1 MVEYTKILI
10 GTNMQHNFHVKEIEK
25 LAKLYSQTPKFTED
39 TYRENQVKRGLRDE
53 KGAGV
58 ITGLTDISD
67 VIAKKMVD
75 GVLTPCAGELY
86 YRGIDVR
93 QMIDEYDEGNRR
105 GFEEVIYLL
114 LFNKLPNDAE
124 LTDFMK
130 LLAHLRCLPKNFVR
144 DVIMKSPNKD
154 IMNMLARSILNL
166 YSYDRKALDNSLE
179 NVLEQCLL
187 LIAVLPMFAVY
198 SYTAHMH
205 YNENKSFYIHRPK
218 PELSTA
224 ENVLYML
231 RQDSKYTALEA
242 KVLDIAFML
251 HAEHGGGNN
260 STFTTHVVTS
270 AGTDTYSTI
279 TAALCSLKGPKH
291 GGANIKVMDMFVD
304 IKKHVK
310 DWNDTTELESYLSK
324 ILEGQAFDNA
334 GLIYGMGHAVYS
346 ISDPRAQV
354 FKQFVEMLAKEK
366 GRMKEFKLYSDVEEI
381 SQRLICQKRKIMK
394 GVSANV
400 DFYSGFVYNMLG
412 LPLELYTPMFA
423 VARIAGWSAHRLE
436 ELLNAGKIIRPAY
449 VSTNG
454 RRPYVKIQDR
464 K

>member
-1 MVEYTKILI
+1 MVH
-10 GTNMQHNFHVKEIEK
+10 HNFHLEELER
-25 LAKLYSQTPKFTED
+25 LASLYKQNPKFSEE
-39 TYRENQVKRGLRDE
+39 TYKQNQVKRGLRDAN
-53 KGAGV
+53 GAGV
-58 ITGLTDISD
+58 VTGLTDISD

-93 QMIDEYDEGNRR
+93 DMINSYDDTNCR
-105 GFEEVIYLL
+105 GFEEATYLL
-114 LFNKLPNDAE
+114 LFNHLPNKAE
-124 LTDFMK
+124 LDDFMK
-130 LLAHLRCLPKNFVR
+130 LLAYYRKIPKNFVR

-154 IMNMLARSILNL
+154 IMNSLSRCILAL
-166 YSYDRKALDNSLE
+166 YSYDNKALDNSLD
-179 NVLEQCLL
+179 NVLRQCLL

-198 SYTAHMH
+198 SYSAHMH
-205 YNENKSFYIHRPK
+205 YNENKSFFIHRPK

-231 RQDSKYTALEA
+231 REDSKFTPLEA

-291 GGANIKVMDMFVD
+291 GGANIKVMDMFAD
-304 IKKHVK
+304 IKKHVS
-310 DWNDTTELESYLSK
+310 DWNNEEKLRDYLSK
-324 ILEGQAFDNA
+324 ILDGQAFDNA

-354 FKQFVEMLAKEK
+354 FKGFVEKLAKAK
-366 GRMKEFKLYSDVEEI
+366 GRMKEFNLYSKVEEI
-381 SQRLICQKRKIMK
+381 SQRLICEKRRIMK

-400 DFYSGFVYNMLG
+400 DFYSGFVYEMLG
-412 LPLELYTPMFA
+412 LPTELYTPMFA
-423 VARIAGWSAHRLE
+423 VARMSGWSAHRLE
-436 ELLNAGKIIRPAY
+436 ELLNSGKIIRPAY

-454 RRPYVKIQDR
+454 RKPYVKIEER